1 MARTGALLVALL
13 LAAGCGQKGP
23 LFLPEDNDAAAVA
36 TDAEPATDAA
46 EEREDERE

>member
-23 LFLPEDNDAAAVA
+23 LFLPEDNDAVA